1 MSKETIDKLK
11 NKEIRLNA
19 MAFKRYL
26 ETNGLPEELLDDF
39 CSLLTHVEKIGK
51 LQTER
56 LKSESLVSPEN
67 RPKVAAVLSKLARIR
82 MEMASLTE
90 NLEELG
96 LDPKKFIKND
106 ENLHLRTNELVD
118 AVGELNEKLPE
129 GSKIEEITPFLKGFL
144 PNE

>member
-1 MSKETIDKLK
+1 MSKDMIDKLK

-26 ETNGLPEELLDDF
+26 ESNGLSEDLLDDF

-56 LKSESLVSPEN
+56 LKSESLVSPED
-67 RPKVAAVLSKLARIR
+67 RPKVAAILSKLARIR
-82 MEMASLTE
+82 MELVSVTQ
-90 NLEELG
+90 NLEDLG
-96 LDPKKFIKND
+96 LDPKKFVKND
-106 ENLHLRTNELVD
+106 ENLHLRTSELVD
-118 AVGELNEKLPE
+118 AVNELNEKLPE
-129 GSKIEEITPFLKGFL
+129 GRKIEEITPFLKGFL